1 MNIDSYF
8 NKKEIIQQPTEN
20 NNIYNNENNNNNFIK
35 NNSFVYNQTTITEFR
50 SKNNDKIY
58 IINSMRESIN
68 RINKEINKSINFSI
82 KYNNKVIYNNSFIN
96 SINNIPFEIK
106 EFYLLNLNSMNENN
120 KNIYLSKLKN
130 YFNSLDYIN
139 QHNKI
144 YINNKKLIF
153 IHNSFT
159 KIKKIPKE
167 ISNKINPRNY
177 LIKDEYLI
185 DYDKDSEDEYLEENA
200 EDIKSND
207 NEDYEEEDDDISVK
221 ESGFIVPDGHL
232 SEDELS
238 DVNLIEERKI
248 FQNSKNRNIDI
259 KSILNIRKNYIRPVL
274 IDFNKRRNDENILI
288 LLNNLTIGMLNN
300 NIAYNNIL
308 DNKNTN
314 EEKFPIVIVK
324 KEPNKFK
331 GIQESI
337 KNHFED
343 IVKKIH
349 GSYDT
354 KENLVNELSQK
365 YNDIS
370 KKVLNNFFKEKC
382 FKILKKFWMI
392 KDDILNQFNI
402 DVKEIEKIKKHNYN
416 IYKEKEEKKMKELE
430 EIKIKNGII
439 QPQKNNLNEIKVK
452 NILNIPNFKK
462 FNLSLIDIKD
472 NEEVVQ
478 LVDDEED
485 EDNYKEDLYI
495 NKKFKF
501 DKVGKESKY
510 IDLFE
515 NEGSPM
521 ISLDEIMENNKSF
534 YGGADV
540 LSIIEDDGDNECISV
555 EIVESKNKNRRKYGK
570 KNKKRITTRKKK

>member
-20 NNIYNNENNNNNFIK
+20 NNIYNNENYNNNFIK

-58 IINSMRESIN
+58 IINNMRESIN

-288 LLNNLTIGMLNN
+288 LLNNLTIGLLNN
-300 NIAYNNIL
+300 NITYNNIL

-343 IVKKIH
+343 IVKKVH

-354 KENLVNELSQK
+354 KEHLILDINKKFE
-365 YNDIS
+365 DIS
-370 KKVLNNFFKEKC
+370 KNILNNFFKEK
-382 FKILKKFWMI
+382 
-392 KDDILNQFNI
+392 
-402 DVKEIEKIKKHNYN
+402 
-416 IYKEKEEKKMKELE
+416 
-430 EIKIKNGII
+430 
-439 QPQKNNLNEIKVK
+439 
-452 NILNIPNFKK
+452 
-462 FNLSLIDIKD
+462 
-472 NEEVVQ
+472 
-478 LVDDEED
+478 
-485 EDNYKEDLYI
+485 
-495 NKKFKF
+495 
-501 DKVGKESKY
+501 
-510 IDLFE
+510 
-515 NEGSPM
+515 
-521 ISLDEIMENNKSF
+521 
-534 YGGADV
+534 
-540 LSIIEDDGDNECISV
+540 
-555 EIVESKNKNRRKYGK
+555 
-570 KNKKRITTRKKK
+570 